1 MNIFNKLK
9 SKQAKGGRRVLIV
22 DDEENILTLYKYM
35 LTKEGYDVAI
45 AKDGNEAIQVAQQ
58 FDPEIVLL
66 DVMMPGVNGLDVL
79 HELKRSNPSLPV
91 ILHSAFSNIREN
103 FDSVI
108 ADAFLEKSSSSPSK
122 VLAKIREFLNEDE

>member
-1 MNIFNKLK
+1 MNIFKRK
-9 SKQAKGGRRVLIV
+9 SKQSGGRRVLIV

-35 LTKEGYDVAI
+35 LTKEGYDVAL
-45 AKDGNEAIQVAQQ
+45 ANDGDEALRVAET

-66 DVMMPGVNGLDVL
+66 DVMMPGINGLDVL
-79 HELKRSNPSLPV
+79 HALKSSNPSLPV

-122 VLAKIREFLNEDE
+122 VLAKIREFLDEGE